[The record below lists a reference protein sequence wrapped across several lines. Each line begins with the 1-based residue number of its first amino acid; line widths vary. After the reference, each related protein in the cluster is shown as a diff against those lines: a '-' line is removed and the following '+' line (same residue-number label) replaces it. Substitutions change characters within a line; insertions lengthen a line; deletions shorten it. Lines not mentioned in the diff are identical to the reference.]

1 MIVLD
6 AIVDFFKGIGT
17 AITSVVDFVIGLFQD
32 LVYMIKLL
40 GQVVLNIP
48 KYFSWLPAEII
59 ALVVL
64 LISIVVIYKILGR
77 EG

>member
-1 MIVLD
+1 MQVL
-6 AIVDFFKGIGT
+6 IDFFKSFTDIV
-17 AITSVVDFVIGLFQD
+17 SSFVDFVIGLFED

-48 KYFSWLPAEII
+48 VYFSWLPGEVL
-59 ALVVL
+59 ALVVV
-64 LISIVVIYKILGR
+64 LIGVVVVYKILGR

>member
-1 MIVLD
+1 MQTLI
-6 AIVDFFKGIGT
+6 DFFKSFTDIV
-17 AITSVVDFVIGLFQD
+17 SSLVDFVIGLFED

-48 KYFSWLPAEII
+48 VYFSWLPAEVL
-59 ALVVL
+59 ALVVV
-64 LISIVVIYKILGR
+64 LIGVVVVYKILGR

>member
-1 MIVLD
+1 MQTLI
-6 AIVDFFKGIGT
+6 DFFKSFTDIV
-17 AITSVVDFVIGLFQD
+17 SSLVDFVIGLFED

-48 KYFSWLPAEII
+48 VYFSWLPGEVL
-59 ALVVL
+59 ALIVVL
-64 LISIVVIYKILGR
+64 IGIVVVYKILGR

>member
-1 MIVLD
+1 MDALLEFFRGIGD
-6 AIVDFFKGIGT
+6 AIVSIFDFIIG
-17 AITSVVDFVIGLFQD
+17 FFQD

-48 KYFSWLPAEII
+48 AYFSWLPSGVIAII
-59 ALVVL
+59 VTC
-64 LISIVVIYKILGR
+64 IGIVVIYKILGR

>member
-1 MIVLD
+1 MNALL
-6 AIVDFFKGIGT
+6 DFFKGIGET
-17 AITSVVDFVIGLFQD
+17 ITTVVDFVIGLFED
-32 LVYMIKLL
+32 LIYMIKLL

-48 KYFSWLPAEII
+48 AYFSWLPGELIGI
-59 ALVVL
+59 FLI